1 MIEGMHLTPIGDGNV
16 LLEPGEGLDPS
27 NPGALLA
34 PILDYL
40 QRQSARR
47 LVYDL
52 KNVRLID
59 EIYYAWLV
67 RLDSICRIGNMELV
81 AINMQPAAAYALSLA
96 LDRAPPFRCALD
108 IQYLR

>member
-27 NPGALLA
+27 NPETPLA
-34 PILDYL
+34 QVLEFL
-40 QRQSARR
+40 QRNEARR

-59 EIYYAWLV
+59 SVYYTWLV
-67 RLDSICRIGNMELV
+67 KLSAACRV
-81 AINMQPAAAYALSLA
+81 ANVEMVTVNMQPAAAYALSLT
-96 LDRAPPFRCALD
+96 LDKSPPFTCVLD
-108 IQYLR
+108 IHHLR